1 MDKRDFMKSLAVGAV
16 SAPLLAGLAAC
27 KSGKTAQSGETSFER
42 IMRTR
47 KIRCA
52 YAAYE
57 PAIIVNP
64 ITRQIN
70 GVFYDLANMV
80 GEYLGLSVEWVEEV
94 GYGVIIEGFKT
105 GRYDLFGGAVWPT
118 SERGVVANFTNPTY
132 FSAVH
137 LWVRAKDSKFE
148 NYRDLD
154 KPSVTLST
162 KDGDIAD
169 SIAKSS
175 FPNAKRLSTMQ
186 MDDKSAEFIN
196 VITGKADA
204 AFAEPFA
211 AQLFMKKHPGSLRAL
226 EPSNPIR
233 VFGHT
238 MMFNDDDWRLKKM
251 FDTALA
257 EIQNAGVVTRLVEQ
271 YTGRA
276 DTFLP
281 VAKAYG
287 TL

>member
-1 MDKRDFMKSLAVGAV
+1 MDKRDFMKTLALGAAGV
-16 SAPLLAGLAAC
+16 PLLSLAAC
-27 KSGKTAQSGETSFER
+27 GQKQSAQKIETSFER
-42 IMRTR
+42 IVRTR

-57 PAIIVNP
+57 PAIIIDPV
-64 ITRQIN
+64 TRQIN
-70 GVFYDLANMV
+70 GVFYELANLV
-80 GEYLGLSVEWVEEV
+80 GQYLGLSVEWVEEV

-132 FSAVH
+132 FSALH
-137 LWVRAKDSKFE
+137 LWTRAKETRFE
-148 NYRDLD
+148 SYRDLD
-154 KPSVTLST
+154 KPSVILST
-162 KDGDIAD
+162 KDGDISD
-169 SIAKSS
+169 SIAKASL
-175 FPNAKRLSTMQ
+175 PQAKRLSTMQ
-186 MDDKSAEFIN
+186 LDDKSAEFIN
-196 VITGKADA
+196 VVNGKADA
-204 AFAEPFA
+204 AFAEPYA
-211 AQLFMKKHPGSLRAL
+211 ARLFMEKHPGTLKAV
-226 EPSNPIR
+226 EPNNPLR

-257 EIQNAGVVTRLVEQ
+257 EIQNAGIITKLVER

-281 VAKAYG
+281 IAKPYG
-287 TL
+287 HL